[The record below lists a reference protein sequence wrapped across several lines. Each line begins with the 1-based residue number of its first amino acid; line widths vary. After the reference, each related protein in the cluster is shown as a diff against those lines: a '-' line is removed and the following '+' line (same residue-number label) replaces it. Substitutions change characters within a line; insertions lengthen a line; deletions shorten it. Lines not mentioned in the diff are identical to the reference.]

1 MNLEEIALKI
11 ENPNLCSSNDIEA
24 LKALCEKYPY
34 AQTFSILY
42 LNALSISNN
51 VHFDDELPLH
61 AYKISDKV
69 KLYELINRKKT
80 EIKENVGQEILNN
93 QSVSEFSIENDTL
106 PNETIDEQE
115 EKVNSDQLNLSNDS
129 NIKDNSQNIKPESND
144 ESVSIPKSSIK
155 EIEESEIKSENDF
168 TEEINTE
175 NSESENNISF
185 DTPVYPIEETTE
197 EIISTIDQTEKVDE
211 IPSDSIEEIFEE
223 YEKELILSA
232 VSNSGFKIDQTDD
245 LEKNEVI
252 EEKVEDD
259 FATEVSSE
267 LNSPDSNQP
276 ETTIEETE
284 QVEKDTSTT
293 TKRMSF
299 SSWIKNNTAEIEKNK
314 TLNIQPQT
322 SEEIDQKEEAQ
333 QKSKEEII
341 DDFIKNKPTIDPK
354 KYDQKEKKEFYNPT
368 KVAKRSL
375 DESNLPVS
383 ETLAKIFALQGNF
396 VKAIY
401 VYEQL
406 CLIYPEKKSFFA
418 NQIEEIKKNTN
429 L

>member
-93 QSVSEFSIENDTL
+93 QNISEFSIENDTL
-106 PNETIDEQE
+106 PEEIVEE
-115 EKVNSDQLNLSNDS
+115 EKIVNEDQSNLVNDS
-129 NIKDNSQNIKPESND
+129 NANDQDVSPESND
-144 ESVSIPKSSIK
+144 VSESIPESSIK
-155 EIEESEIKSENDF
+155 EFEESEIDKESDF
-168 TEEINTE
+168 IKEINSE
-175 NSESENNISF
+175 NSESEHNISF
-185 DTPVYPIEETTE
+185 ETPDHYIEDTLE
-197 EIISTIDQTEKVDE
+197 EIVSTIDQTETVDQ
-211 IPSDSIEEIFEE
+211 SSSGSVEEIFEE

-232 VSNSGFKIDQTDD
+232 VSNSGFKIDQTED

-259 FATEVSSE
+259 FSKEVSSE

-276 ETTIEETE
+276 ETTFEETE

-322 SEEIDQKEEAQ
+322 SDEIDQKEEAQ

-418 NQIEEIKKNTN
+418 NLIQEIKKNTN

>member
-11 ENPNLCSSNDIEA
+11 ENPNLCTSNDIEA

-93 QSVSEFSIENDTL
+93 QSVSEYMIDNDIL
-106 PNETIDEQE
+106 SKETVE
-115 EKVNSDQLNLSNDS
+115 EERTNDS
-129 NIKDNSQNIKPESND
+129 YQSNLAEEST
-144 ESVSIPKSSIK
+144 IK
-155 EIEESEIKSENDF
+155 ETNQDFKSESKIESETNSEPAINEIIESEIHTENDLK
-168 TEEINTE
+168 EELNTE
-175 NSESENNISF
+175 NTESDSINISF
-185 DTPVYPIEETTE
+185 DTPDHSIEETTE
-197 EIISTIDQTEKVDE
+197 IENTIDETEQVDE
-211 IPSDSIEEIFEE
+211 TSSVSVEDVFEE

-232 VSNSGFKIDQTDD
+232 VSNSGFNIDETEDVEEND
-245 LEKNEVI
+245 VI
-252 EEKVEDD
+252 EEKNE
-259 FATEVSSE
+259 EVLSNEISSE
-267 LNSPDSNQP
+267 TNTLDSIQP
-276 ETTIEETE
+276 EAITEETE
-284 QVEKDTSTT
+284 QVEKNTSTT

-299 SSWIKNNTAEIEKNK
+299 SSWIKNNSAEIEKNK
-314 TLNIQPQT
+314 TLSIQPQT
-322 SEEIDQKEEAQ
+322 SEGIEQKEETQ

-375 DESNLPVS
+375 DETNLPVS

>member
-11 ENPNLCSSNDIEA
+11 ENPNLCTSKDIEA

-61 AYKISDKV
+61 AYKISDKI

-93 QSVSEFSIENDTL
+93 QSVSEYMTDNDTL
-106 PNETIDEQE
+106 SKETVEE
-115 EKVNSDQLNLSNDS
+115 EKTNDSDQSNLAEEST
-129 NIKDNSQNIKPESND
+129 IKETNQDFKPESKI
-144 ESVSIPKSSIK
+144 ESETNFEPAIN
-155 EIEESEIKSENDF
+155 EILESEIHTETDLIEDTNLENTKSDND
-168 TEEINTE
+168 T
-175 NSESENNISF
+175 ISF
-185 DTPVYPIEETTE
+185 DTPDHSIEETTE
-197 EIISTIDQTEKVDE
+197 IENTIYETEKEDE
-211 IPSDSIEEIFEE
+211 TSSVSLEEVFEE

-232 VSNSGFKIDQTDD
+232 VSNSGFNIDETEDVEEND
-245 LEKNEVI
+245 VI
-252 EEKVEDD
+252 EEKNVEV
-259 FATEVSSE
+259 FSNESSSE
-267 LNSPDSNQP
+267 TNTLDSIQP
-276 ETTIEETE
+276 EAITEETE
-284 QVEKDTSTT
+284 QVEKNTSTT

-299 SSWIKNNTAEIEKNK
+299 SSWIKNNSAEIEKNK
-314 TLNIQPQT
+314 TLSIQPQT
-322 SEEIDQKEEAQ
+322 SEEIEQKEETQ

-375 DESNLPVS
+375 DETNLPVS

-418 NQIEEIKKNTN
+418 YQIEEIKKNTN

>member
-11 ENPNLCSSNDIEA
+11 KNPNICTSDDIEA

-61 AYKISDKV
+61 AYRISDKV

-80 EIKENVGQEILNN
+80 EIKENVGQEILNSQN
-93 QSVSEFSIENDTL
+93 VSEL
-106 PNETIDEQE
+106 PIDINTKVVEE
-115 EKVNSDQLNLSNDS
+115 EKSNDS
-129 NIKDNSQNIKPESND
+129 DQTEFENDSVINEINQDINLEPITETELSDIKENEVLSESKQKEDLDIDKIELESN
-144 ESVSIPKSSIK
+144 SSSIDT
-155 EIEESEIKSENDF
+155 IKS
-168 TEEINTE
+168 INETTE
-175 NSESENNISF
+175 NSVSTSGE
-185 DTPVYPIEETTE
+185 TKKLEETHT
-197 EIISTIDQTEKVDE
+197 
-211 IPSDSIEEIFEE
+211 DSKDSVEEIFEE

-232 VSNSGFKIDQTDD
+232 VSDSGFKINEIED
-245 LEKNEVI
+245 LEDNDIEDKHEEIISKETLVDKPLKN
-252 EEKVEDD
+252 
-259 FATEVSSE
+259 
-267 LNSPDSNQP
+267 P
-276 ETTIEETE
+276 EETE
-284 QVEKDTSTT
+284 IIDKTEPVEKITSS
-293 TKRMSF
+293 TKKMSF
-299 SSWIKNNTAEIEKNK
+299 SSWIKNNSAEIEGKKISNNQIHSSK
-314 TLNIQPQT
+314 
-322 SEEIDQKEEAQ
+322 EIEKKEESD
-333 QKSKEEII
+333 QKSKKEII
-341 DDFIKNKPTIDPK
+341 DDFIKNKPIIDPK
-354 KYDQKEKKEFYNPT
+354 KHDQKDKKEFYNPT

-396 VKAIY
+396 IKAIY

-406 CLIYPEKKSFFA
+406 SLIYPEKKSFFA

>member
-11 ENPNLCSSNDIEA
+11 KNPNICTSDDIEA

-61 AYKISDKV
+61 AYRISDKV

-80 EIKENVGQEILNN
+80 EIKENVGQEILNSQN
-93 QSVSEFSIENDTL
+93 VSEL
-106 PNETIDEQE
+106 PIDNNTKVVEE
-115 EKVNSDQLNLSNDS
+115 EKSNDS
-129 NIKDNSQNIKPESND
+129 DQTEFENDSVINEINQDINLEPITETELSDIKENEVLSESKQKEDLDIEKIELESN
-144 ESVSIPKSSIK
+144 SSSIDT
-155 EIEESEIKSENDF
+155 IKS
-168 TEEINTE
+168 IN
-175 NSESENNISF
+175 
-185 DTPVYPIEETTE
+185 ETTE
-197 EIISTIDQTEKVDE
+197 SSVSTSDE
-211 IPSDSIEEIFEE
+211 TKKLEETHTDSKDSVEEIFEE

-232 VSNSGFKIDQTDD
+232 VSDSGFKIDEIED
-245 LEKNEVI
+245 LEDNDIEDKHEEIISKEPLVDKPLKN
-252 EEKVEDD
+252 
-259 FATEVSSE
+259 
-267 LNSPDSNQP
+267 P
-276 ETTIEETE
+276 EETE
-284 QVEKDTSTT
+284 IIDKAEPDEKITSS
-293 TKRMSF
+293 TKKMSF
-299 SSWIKNNTAEIEKNK
+299 SSWIKNNSADIEGNKIFNNQIHSSKEIEK
-314 TLNIQPQT
+314 
-322 SEEIDQKEEAQ
+322 KEESD
-333 QKSKEEII
+333 QKSKKEII
-341 DDFIKNKPTIDPK
+341 DDFIKNKPIIDPK
-354 KYDQKEKKEFYNPT
+354 KHDQKDKKEFYNPT

-396 VKAIY
+396 IKAIY

-406 CLIYPEKKSFFA
+406 SLIYPEKKSFFA